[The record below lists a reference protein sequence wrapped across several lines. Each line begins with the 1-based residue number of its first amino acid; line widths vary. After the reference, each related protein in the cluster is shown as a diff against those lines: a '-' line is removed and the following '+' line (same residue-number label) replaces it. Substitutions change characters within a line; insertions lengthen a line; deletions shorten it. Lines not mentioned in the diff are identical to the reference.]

1 MTFEFSK
8 LKVLSSVLALMATIV
23 AVSSAVSSALA
34 QDATPAAQAE
44 VAKTEVAPNSY
55 GGTAEVSSI
64 VTNGNTKNQTTGLA
78 MDLTY
83 KPDPW
88 LVNLKSKYLTTISQE
103 IQTQESFEVAGRGGR
118 KLSELFDIFIEH
130 TYLKN
135 RFAGLENRYVTSVGA
150 GYFALKNDKHTVKTE
165 LLVGYTDEERT
176 DLTRPQFMSGGGSIF
191 YKWQVGATSE
201 LTHETKYQP
210 NFATADDWRLVSET
224 AISAAISSMLSSK
237 ISWKYEHVNLPPAGK
252 VKGDTTTTVSL
263 LTKF

>member
-1 MTFEFSK
+1 MKFDLEK
-8 LKVLSSVLALMATIV
+8 LKVLSA
-23 AVSSAVSSALA
+23 AVSIVIGVAAALPAAA
-34 QDATPAAQAE
+34 QDAAPAAPAE
-44 VAKTEVAPNSY
+44 AAATAAVAPKNY
-55 GGTAEVSSI
+55 EGTAEVSSI

-88 LVNLKSKYLTTISQE
+88 LVNVKSKYLTTISQE

-118 KLSELFDIFIEH
+118 KLSDLFDIFVEH

-135 RFAGLENRYVTSVGA
+135 RFAGLENRYVTSAGA
-150 GYFALKNDKHTVKTE
+150 GYFALKNDKHTLKTE
-165 LLVGYTDEERT
+165 LLLGYTDEERT
-176 DLTRPQFMSGGGSIF
+176 DLTRPQFMSGGGSIL
-191 YKWQVGATSE
+191 YKWKVAATSE
-201 LTHETKYQP
+201 FTHETKYQP

-224 AISAAISSMLSSK
+224 AVSAAISSMLSSK

>member
-1 MTFEFSK
+1 MKFDLGK
-8 LKVLSSVLALMATIV
+8 LKVFSA
-23 AVSSAVSSALA
+23 AVSIVIGVAAALPAVA
-34 QDATPAAQAE
+34 QDAAPAAPAE
-44 VAKTEVAPNSY
+44 AAATAAVVPKNYE
-55 GGTAEVSSI
+55 GTAEVSSI

-88 LVNLKSKYLTTISQE
+88 LVNVKSKYLTTISQE
-103 IQTQESFEVAGRGGR
+103 IQTQESFEIAGRGGR
-118 KLSELFDIFIEH
+118 KLSDLFDIFVEH

-135 RFAGLENRYVTSVGA
+135 RFAGLENRYVTSAGA
-150 GYFALKNDKHTVKTE
+150 GYFALKNDKHTLKTE
-165 LLVGYTDEERT
+165 LLLGYTDEERT
-176 DLTRPQFMSGGGSIF
+176 DLTRPQFMSGGGSIL
-191 YKWQVGATSE
+191 YKWKVAATSE
-201 LTHETKYQP
+201 FTHETKYQP

-224 AISAAISSMLSSK
+224 AVSAAISSMLSSK

>member
-1 MTFEFSK
+1 MAFEFGK
-8 LKVLSSVLALMATIV
+8 LKVLLAVIALLMGIAATLPL
-23 AVSSAVSSALA
+23 SA
-34 QDATPAAQAE
+34 QEAAPAE
-44 VAKTEVAPNSY
+44 VTTAVAAPKNY
-55 GGTAEVSSI
+55 EGTAEVSSI
-64 VTNGNTKNQTTGLA
+64 VTNGNTMNQTTGLA

-118 KLSELFDIFIEH
+118 KLSELFDIFVEH

-135 RFAGLENRYVTSVGA
+135 RFAGLENRYVSSAGA
-150 GYFALKNDKHTVKTE
+150 GYFVLKNDMHTLKTE
-165 LLVGYTDEERT
+165 LLLGFTDEERT
-176 DLTRPQFMSGGGSIF
+176 DLTRPQFTSGGVSVL
-191 YKWQVGATSE
+191 YKWKIAATSE
-201 LTHETKYQP
+201 FMHETKYQP
-210 NFATADDWRLVSET
+210 NFTTAEDWRLVSET
-224 AISAAISSMLSSK
+224 AVSAAISSMLSSK

>member
-1 MTFEFSK
+1 MKFDLKIF
-8 LKVLSSVLALMATIV
+8 KVLCVAVVFMAGLAS
-23 AVSSAVSSALA
+23 VSSAVA
-34 QDATPAAQAE
+34 QDAAPAASPTA
-44 VAKTEVAPNSY
+44 TETVAPAPKNY
-55 GGTAEVSSI
+55 EGTAEVSSI

-88 LVNLKSKYLTTISQE
+88 LVNVKSKYLTTISQE

-118 KLSELFDIFIEH
+118 KLSEIFDLFVEH

-135 RFAGLENRYVTSVGA
+135 RFAGLENRYVTSAGA
-150 GYFALKNDKHTVKTE
+150 GYFALKNDKHTLKAE
-165 LLVGYTDEERT
+165 LLLGYTDEERT
-176 DLTRPQFMSGGGSIF
+176 DLTRPQFMSGGGSVL
-191 YKWQVGATSE
+191 YKWKVAATSE
-201 LTHETKYQP
+201 FTHETKYQP

-224 AISAAISSMLSSK
+224 AVSAAISSMLSSK

>member
-1 MTFEFSK
+1 MKFYFEK
-8 LKVLSSVLALMATIV
+8 LKVVFVAAALLAGLTS
-23 AVSSAVSSALA
+23 VSSAVA
-34 QDATPAAQAE
+34 QDAAPAAASAAAE
-44 VAKTEVAPNSY
+44 TVAPAPKSY
-55 GGTAEVSSI
+55 EGTAEVSSI

-88 LVNLKSKYLTTISQE
+88 LVNVKSKYLTTISQE

-118 KLSELFDIFIEH
+118 KLSDLFDLFIEH

-135 RFAGLENRYVTSVGA
+135 RFAGLENRYVTSAGA
-150 GYFALKNDKHTVKTE
+150 GYFALKNDKHTLKAE
-165 LLVGYTDEERT
+165 LLLGYTDEERT
-176 DLTRPQFMSGGGSIF
+176 DLTRPQFMSGGGSVL
-191 YKWQVGATSE
+191 YKWKVAATSE
-201 LTHETKYQP
+201 FTHETKYQP